1 MVQEIEFGCGVGT
14 IECFVRIGFENEI
27 FRLIRLLSDS
37 KLGFMVVGGY
47 AVSVHK
53 KRFSI
58 DLDIAVNDADVS
70 RLESLLE
77 KEGYASGYSKEI
89 SALYG
94 EKFKR
99 LEKKTG
105 TNKQT
110 PKASGSLSVS
120 IDLLINGVASRLTGA
135 SWSYELLLE
144 NSAKSTLQGA
154 EFLAPIK
161 EILVAMKM
169 HSGRFSDVRDI
180 AALYEN
186 TDQAVILK
194 YAKRGDIKKL
204 KTALRKEIKF
214 MKNPNFKDSFKGVFG
229 FHMYKEQDIE
239 NAVKG
244 MQAMLKKL

>member
-1 MVQEIEFGCGVGT
+1 MSDFIDGVLS
-14 IECFVRIGFENEI
+14 RENVI
-27 FRLIRLLSDS
+27 IRLIRLLSDS
-37 KLGFMVVGGY
+37 KLDFIVVGGY

-53 KRFSI
+53 RRFSI
-58 DLDIAVNDADVS
+58 DLDIVIKEADAS
-70 RLESLLE
+70 KFESLLE

-89 SALYG
+89 STVYG
-94 EKFKR
+94 EKFRR
-99 LEKKTG
+99 LEKKIG
-105 TNKQT
+105 INKQM
-110 PKASGSLSVS
+110 PKASGTLSVS
-120 IDLLINGVASRLTGA
+120 VDLMINGVVSRLTGG

-144 NSAKSTLQGA
+144 NSTKGTLQGT

-161 EILVAMKM
+161 ELLVAMKM

-180 AALYEN
+180 VALYEN

-229 FHMYKEQDIE
+229 FHVYKEQDIE
-239 NAVKG
+239 SAVKG
-244 MQAMLKKL
+244 LRAVLKKL

>member
-1 MVQEIEFGCGVGT
+1 MVIFMKKIVDSLQMSDFISGVLS
-14 IECFVRIGFENEI
+14 RENEI
-27 FRLIRLLSDS
+27 IRLIRLLSDS
-37 KLGFMVVGGY
+37 KLGFIVVGGY

-58 DLDIAVNDADVS
+58 DLDIAVKDADVS

-105 TNKQT
+105 TGAL
-110 PKASGSLSVS
+110 PVS

-154 EFLAPIK
+154 EFLAPLK

-244 MQAMLKKL
+244 MQAMLKKI